1 MFWMIAE
8 LLFYV
13 FFSGGWM
20 EMGEFSFVKLDQT
33 TPQIFTG

>member
-1 MFWMIAE
+1 MIAE

-20 EMGEFSFVKLDQT
+20 EAGEFSFVKLDQT
-33 TPQIFTG
+33 TPQTFTG